1 MKSLKTGGRNGSFDT
16 VVQIIVALIIPS
28 SGECQV
34 LSAAVP
40 VFVLYGLSNGPV
52 HFIIDI
58 SIRNLLSSS
67 LWPVSQ
73 LFLSCFVSNNST
85 TKKKIKIQLGKEK
98 IRRSQKKKKIPK
110 KRTLS
115 ERRRKEN
122 VRRHEVDDGGRTA
135 AAVVAVGCAGCR
147 LVGAPMRGR

>member
-1 MKSLKTGGRNGSFDT
+1 MARGFFIELLQLPWVNVVCLVSVKYQRLSSYYLFIFSPNVAQFFRFKKKIRTKKKNEGPIVLKSLKTGGRNGSFDT

-85 TKKKIKIQLGKEK
+85 TK
-98 IRRSQKKKKIPK
+98 S
-110 KRTLS
+110 
-115 ERRRKEN
+115 N
-122 VRRHEVDDGGRTA
+122 
-135 AAVVAVGCAGCR
+135 
-147 LVGAPMRGR
+147 